1 MDKYADTR
9 SVIENMASV
18 KLAMNS
24 HKGDIEN
31 MSREDLIKRLR
42 GEVEELDEAEGMLH
56 VIEEAADVYNFLLAL
71 VHKKVTGYRER
82 K

>member
-24 HKGDIEN
+24 HKGNIED
-31 MSREDLIKRLR
+31 MDVSKIRSLLSD
-42 GEVEELDEAEGMLH
+42 EVTELFEAEEMLH

-71 VHKKVTGYRER
+71 VHKKVTEYRER

>member
-24 HKGDIEN
+24 HKGNIEDMGVSEIRN
-31 MSREDLIKRLR
+31 LLSE
-42 GEVEELDEAEGMLH
+42 EVSELFEAEDMLH

-71 VHKKVTGYRER
+71 THKKIEEYRNR